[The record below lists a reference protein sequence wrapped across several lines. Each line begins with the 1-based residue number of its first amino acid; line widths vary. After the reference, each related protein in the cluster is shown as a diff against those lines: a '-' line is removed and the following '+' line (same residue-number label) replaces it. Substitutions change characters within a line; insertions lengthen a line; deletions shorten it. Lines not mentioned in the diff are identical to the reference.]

1 MVWLICNKMQKQN
14 TKYISEKKQFQYGS
28 ICIHKIDEHACTTN
42 KCIYNLNNTVLIIK
56 LKIDIVKHNI
66 HTHEALC
73 TILIK
78 TKHVKKKI
86 QRRTSSS
93 NKYQNVHNLQRKK
106 NIHVY

>member
-1 MVWLICNKMQKQN
+1 MYNKQM
-14 TKYISEKKQFQYGS
+14 
-28 ICIHKIDEHACTTN
+28 
-42 KCIYNLNNTVLIIK
+42 YNLNNTVLIIK

-86 QRRTSSS
+86 QRLTSSS
-93 NKYQNVHNLQRKK
+93 NKYKYKNAQSSKKRKHIM
-106 NIHVY
+106 IHTCSIA

>member
-1 MVWLICNKMQKQN
+1 MYNKQM
-14 TKYISEKKQFQYGS
+14 
-28 ICIHKIDEHACTTN
+28 
-42 KCIYNLNNTVLIIK
+42 YNLNNTVLIIK

-78 TKHVKKKI
+78 KKHVKKKI
-86 QRRTSSS
+86 QRQTSSS